1 MMVIFQ
7 YTNMNFDT
15 YETSGTIVSSMNV
28 NVSSISTDTNPLN
41 PGKTTGTFS
50 GTIQNPNGQL

>member
-1 MMVIFQ
+1 
-7 YTNMNFDT
+7 MNFDT